1 MCLELEFISIPNDL
15 EKEINKV
22 LEKYQIK
29 VFKYLDFYYIRNLFK
44 ESDIEIPLIV
54 DKIQSGYNEN
64 EVELIE
70 KSIKKKGFFEK
81 FFQLFS

>member
-1 MCLELEFISIPNDL
+1 MLLK
-15 EKEINKV
+15 KEINRV

-29 VFKYLDFYYIRNLFK
+29 VLKYLDFYYIRSLFK

-64 EVELIE
+64 EVELIQ
-70 KSIKKKGFFEK
+70 KSSKKKGFFEK

>member
-1 MCLELEFISIPNDL
+1 MCLELEFISIPNAL
-15 EKEINKV
+15 EKEINRV

-29 VFKYLDFYYIRNLFK
+29 VLKYLDFYYIRSLFK